1 MPRVAIDVMLKPEI
15 LDPQGRAVERA
26 LPGLGY
32 RQVANV
38 RVGKHLELDIDSE
51 GDDLALRVEQLC
63 ADFLTNPV
71 IETYTWRL
79 VDVADRAHTTGTAP
93 GGP

>member
-1 MPRVAIDVMLKPEI
+1 MPRVAIDVLLKREI

-32 RQVANV
+32 DRVTDV
-38 RVGKHLELDIDSE
+38 RVGKHLELDVDAS
-51 GDDLALRVEQLC
+51 GDDLADRVERMC

-71 IETYTWRL
+71 IETYVWR
-79 VDVADRAHTTGTAP
+79 VIGEDERADA
-93 GGP
+93 

>member
-1 MPRVAIDVMLKPEI
+1 MPRVAVDVMLKPEI

-32 RQVANV
+32 DGVDGV
-38 RVGKHLELDIDSE
+38 RVGKHLEFEIEAD
-51 GDDLALRVEQLC
+51 GPDLERRIAELC

-71 IETYTWRL
+71 IETYTWRVL
-79 VDVADRAHTTGTAP
+79 DR
-93 GGP
+93 

>member
-1 MPRVAIDVMLKPEI
+1 MPRVAIDVLLKHEI

-32 RQVANV
+32 EGVSDV
-38 RVGKHLELDIDSE
+38 RVGKHLELTVDAD
-51 GDDLALRVEQLC
+51 GDELRARVEKMC

-71 IETYTWRL
+71 IETYTWRVL
-79 VDVADRAHTTGTAP
+79 EE
-93 GGP
+93 